1 MYKALMRPHLDYGNI
16 IYDETYN
23 KTFHQNFETFQYNA
37 FLALSGAIRGSSKKK
52 KKFLFCSI
60 LNCFTHF
67 FIQQDNIKKLD
78 TCTYFT
84 NKYFHFAVLITMSF
98 KLRNIILF

>member
-52 KKFLFCSI
+52 KIPFLFYI
-60 LNCFTHF
+60 ELLYTF
-67 FIQQDNIKKLD
+67 FH
-78 TCTYFT
+78 TT
-84 NKYFHFAVLITMSF
+84 
-98 KLRNIILF
+98 R